1 MIYLVYGEQ
10 FPLVNKRVHKLI
22 KSILNEEIDEFNFV
36 RINAKETT
44 VQDIAYEASL
54 LPFSNRK
61 VIRVDNAYFLST
73 SKEKVSID
81 KDQLYEELEKYM
93 ENSNQLVDLIFV
105 LESKLINKKSSL
117 YKLIEKKGK
126 IIFEE
131 GLSIDTLA
139 QTGRIYFSKKGV
151 NIPQEALDLM
161 IKRTGDNISLFIQ
174 EAEKLVLYSKE
185 IELDDIEKLVPVP
198 LEQNAFNLCEFLVT
212 NQINK
217 AIKTYRDLLVLKEEP
232 VRLIALL
239 ASQFRLYSQISYLYS
254 FEKNNQDDIATQL
267 KIHPYRVKL
276 MCRNLL
282 KISYFQI
289 LNVIDALYQLD
300 LDIKSMK
307 IDPYIGFELFLINF
321 NMIKEKKG

>member
-151 NIPQEALDLM
+151 NISQEALDLM